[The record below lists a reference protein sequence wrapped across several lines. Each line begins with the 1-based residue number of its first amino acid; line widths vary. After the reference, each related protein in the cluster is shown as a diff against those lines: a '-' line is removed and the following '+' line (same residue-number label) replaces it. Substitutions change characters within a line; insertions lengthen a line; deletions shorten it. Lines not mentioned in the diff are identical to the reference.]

1 VFAMR
6 QFASAAETGRLRLAI
21 VVSRFNHL
29 VSVRL
34 LEGATAELV
43 RRGVAE
49 DDVHVV
55 WVPGAFEIPQA
66 ARALADTRRYDAIIA
81 LGVVIRGG
89 TPHFDYVCRG
99 VTDGVREVMR
109 DTGVPVAVGVLTTAD
124 ARVRQG
130 AGVRGDRRAQRDRR
144 SDRGARAQLAARPD
158 GGGRPQPAAARG

>member
-1 VFAMR
+1 LFGATADTRAALRFAV
-6 QFASAAETGRLRLAI
+6 

-34 LEGATAELV
+34 LDGCTSELA
-43 RRGVAE
+43 RRGIAA
-49 DDVHVV
+49 DDVHVA

-109 DTGVPVAVGVLTTAD
+109 DTGVPVAFGVLTTDDVEQALERAGGEHGNKGRD
-124 ARVRQG
+124 A
-130 AGVRGDRRAQRDRR
+130 AQVALEMACLLPALREPP
-144 SDRGARAQLAARPD
+144 RGAP
-158 GGGRPQPAAARG
+158 

>member
-1 VFAMR
+1 VKLFAAAADAPGASPR
-6 QFASAAETGRLRLAI
+6 FAV

-34 LEGATAELV
+34 LEGCTAELA
-43 RRGVAE
+43 RRGIAI
-49 DDVHVV
+49 DDVHVA

-109 DTGVPVAVGVLTTAD
+109 DTGIPVAFGVLTTDDVEQALDRAGGEHGNKGRD
-124 ARVRQG
+124 A
-130 AGVRGDRRAQRDRR
+130 AQVALEMARLLPALREPP
-144 SDRGARAQLAARPD
+144 RGAP
-158 GGGRPQPAAARG
+158 